1 MTAKKPHSDRDRK
14 QSTRRTE
21 EQEQDAEREKALEEA
36 LEDTFP
42 SSDPVSLTQP
52 TIASKKKKPH

>member
-21 EQEQDAEREKALEEA
+21 EQEQDAELEKA

-52 TIASKKKKPH
+52 TIASKKKKRH

>member
-1 MTAKKPHSDRDRK
+1 MTAKKPHADRDHK

-21 EQEQDAEREKALEEA
+21 EQEQDAELEKA

-52 TIASKKKKPH
+52 TIASKKKRRH